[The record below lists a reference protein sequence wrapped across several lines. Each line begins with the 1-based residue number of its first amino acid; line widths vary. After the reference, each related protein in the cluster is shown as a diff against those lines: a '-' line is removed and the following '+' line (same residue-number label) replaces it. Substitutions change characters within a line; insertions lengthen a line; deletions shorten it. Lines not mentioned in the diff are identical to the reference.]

1 MQKNIN
7 LILTTETEEQ
17 LSTIL
22 KPYIYKFLDLEL
34 IKNDFKENFDNPN
47 SQYFDIHFNAHLT
60 LKLQNTFKS
69 SKCTYFI
76 YRVPFIKDYIV
87 KNLKTLVEEKYS
99 KKFNKIIIVSSKIQE
114 IYESL
119 NDTNGID
126 FIEYCP
132 TLEKI

>member
-7 LILTTETEEQ
+7 LILTTETEDQ
-17 LSTIL
+17 LSILL

-34 IKNDFKENFDNPN
+34 IKNEFKEKFDNPN
-47 SQYFDIHFNAHLT
+47 SPYFDIHFNSYLT
-60 LKLQNTFKS
+60 TKIQNTFKS

-76 YRVPFIKDYIV
+76 YRVPFIQDYIV
-87 KNLKTLVEEKYS
+87 KNLKSLVEEKYS
-99 KKFNKIIIVSSKIQE
+99 KKFNKIVIVSSKIEE

-119 NDTNGID
+119 IDTNGID

-132 TLEKI
+132 NLEKI